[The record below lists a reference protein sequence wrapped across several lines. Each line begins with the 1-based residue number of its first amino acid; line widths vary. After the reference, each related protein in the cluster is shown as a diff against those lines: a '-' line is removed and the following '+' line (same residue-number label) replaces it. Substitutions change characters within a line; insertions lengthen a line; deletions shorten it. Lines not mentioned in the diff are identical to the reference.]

1 MRYGPTAS
9 TMRAIVGSVERRC
22 WRALRI
28 LTEVFGSE
36 TRLGPA
42 CICHCMKRLA
52 VSAAVLAGVVIAAWS
67 QETEPLIKIDVDLV
81 SILFSA
87 RDKRGALVPDLT
99 KDDFVVLEDGKQQT
113 IRTFTKETDLPLTI
127 GL

>member
-1 MRYGPTAS
+1 
-9 TMRAIVGSVERRC
+9 
-22 WRALRI
+22 
-28 LTEVFGSE
+28 
-36 TRLGPA
+36 
-42 CICHCMKRLA
+42 MKRLA

-127 GL
+127 GLLIDVSRRIAAGRMGVPVKATTRAKITAATFPLSC